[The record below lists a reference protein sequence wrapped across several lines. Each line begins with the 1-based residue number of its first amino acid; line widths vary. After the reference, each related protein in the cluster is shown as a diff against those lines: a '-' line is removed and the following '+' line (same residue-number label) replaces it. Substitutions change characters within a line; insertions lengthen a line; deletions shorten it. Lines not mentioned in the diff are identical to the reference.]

1 MMAVRTAIAEA
12 VTESSVELLHE
23 LCRISSASGETEG
36 LFRMVEILSR
46 ELTPLGFSPEIH
58 REVGVD
64 GNAQPVLAAGMPGAR
79 DHWALLLGHLD
90 TVLPAVAP
98 RLENDRLIGT
108 GALDMKGGF
117 AALIGALQL
126 LRERG
131 EAPPDDLLLV
141 AVPDEEIGG
150 PVSIQTVRS
159 FGEHA
164 HTVLV
169 LEPGAP
175 RTGGETLVTAR
186 RGLTVWRLDA
196 RGRAAHSGV
205 AYWEGR
211 SALAAAAAWAGEVQR
226 MSESGD
232 GPVVNV
238 GRIVGGDSE
247 FVSDVGEE
255 HRFIG
260 TTERLNIVAD
270 RCLVEGE
277 VRYLSVADGD
287 RVMEAMR
294 ELAAAF
300 SQSWD
305 VEMRFGEVERIP
317 PMAVSNSGQ
326 QLAEHLV
333 STAKD
338 AGWRLELEANRGG
351 VSFPNFLPDPAAVTV
366 IDGLGPVGG
375 GMHTRDEF
383 LDLGSLERR
392 IVLIAEAL
400 RFVRDERNN
409 VSR

>member
-1 MMAVRTAIAEA
+1 MALALGAASTEVADRA
-12 VTESSVELLHE
+12 VDLLHE
-23 LCRISSASGETEG
+23 MCSVSSASGDVEG
-36 LFRMVEILSR
+36 LGVMAEILGRELAPFGFIAELSR
-46 ELTPLGFSPEIH
+46 EIGI
-58 REVGVD
+58 D
-64 GNAQPVLAAGMPGAR
+64 GSAQPVLMAQMPGTG
-79 DHWALLLGHLD
+79 DPCTLLLGHLD
-90 TVLPAVAP
+90 TVLPALAP
-98 RLENDRLIGT
+98 RLENGRLIGT

-126 LRERG
+126 LHEIG
-131 EAPPDDLLLV
+131 EALPDDLLLV

-150 PVSIQTVRS
+150 PVSVKMVRH
-159 FGEHA
+159 FGARA

-169 LEPGAP
+169 LEPGAE
-175 RTGGETLVTAR
+175 RAGGETLVTAR

-205 AYWEGR
+205 SYWDGR

-226 MSESGD
+226 MSEKGN
-232 GPVVNV
+232 GPLVNV

-260 TTERLNIVAD
+260 TAERLNIVAD

-277 VRYLSVADGD
+277 VRYLSLADRD
-287 RVMEAMR
+287 RVLQSMR
-294 ELAAAF
+294 DLT
-300 SQSWD
+300 SDLSVSWD
-305 VEMRFGEVERIP
+305 VELRFEEVEHIP
-317 PMAVSNSGQ
+317 PLAVSDSAR
-326 QLAEHLV
+326 QLADHLV
-333 STAKD
+333 STAKE
-338 AGWRLELEANRGG
+338 AGWRLELEDNRGG
-351 VSFPNFLPDPAAVTV
+351 VSFPNFLPDPSAVTV

-375 GMHTRDEF
+375 GMHTRAEF

-400 RFVRDERNN
+400 RFVRDNRGT